1 MGWMARRP
9 RLFAPGILYHVI
21 VRGNYRQKTFLN
33 RRDYD
38 AYLERLA
45 RYRKRFGV
53 TVYAY
58 CLMANHVQLLLE
70 TGSVRS

>member
-1 MGWMARRP
+1 MIRLSNLINLDIGAVRP
-9 RLFAPGILYHVI
+9 RLFAQGILYHGI

-58 CLMANHVQLLLE
+58 C
-70 TGSVRS
+70 

>member
-1 MGWMARRP
+1 MHGEVATTVCSGNSVPRNRP
-9 RLFAPGILYHVI
+9 RKSPAENVL
-21 VRGNYRQKTFLN
+21 TD
-33 RRDYD
+33 RDYR

-58 CLMANHVQLLLE
+58 CS
-70 TGSVRS
+70 GSKHKVNRAE